1 MEDLIDVGAVAR
13 ILGFSPYAV
22 RGMAKRGAL
31 PAYKIGGQWRFK
43 PTEIAAWVDDQQPEP
58 ERPIPP
64 SPVGPIPLPLPRRQP
79 APDPRQAVRDAR
91 RTAA

>member
-1 MEDLIDVGAVAR
+1 MEDMIGVGAVAR

-43 PTEIAAWVDDQQPEP
+43 PAEIAAWVDDQQREP
-58 ERPIPP
+58 VHPIP
-64 SPVGPIPLPLPRRQP
+64 SDLVGPISIPLPRKRP